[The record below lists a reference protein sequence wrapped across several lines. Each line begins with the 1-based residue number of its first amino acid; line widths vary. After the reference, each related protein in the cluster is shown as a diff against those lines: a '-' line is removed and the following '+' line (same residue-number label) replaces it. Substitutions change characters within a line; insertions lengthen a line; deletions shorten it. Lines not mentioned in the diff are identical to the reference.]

1 MPTIDKIRNVR
12 AEDDLSFSSSSDNNF
27 MATDL
32 YFRDLTWYMMIEQN
46 TQKAIKLAMQLASSV
61 TALAALTLTIF

>member
-1 MPTIDKIRNVR
+1 MIDKIRNVR
-12 AEDDLSFSSSSDNNF
+12 AEDDLSFLSFFDNNF
-27 MATDL
+27 MATDR
-32 YFRDLTWYMMIEQN
+32 YFGELTWYMMIEQN

>member
-1 MPTIDKIRNVR
+1 MPTIYKIRNVR

>member
-1 MPTIDKIRNVR
+1 
-12 AEDDLSFSSSSDNNF
+12 
-27 MATDL
+27 MATDS
-32 YFRDLTWYMMIEQN
+32 YFRELTWYMMTEQN

>member
-1 MPTIDKIRNVR
+1 MIDKIRNVR

>member
-1 MPTIDKIRNVR
+1 MSTINKIRNVR
-12 AEDDLSFSSSSDNNF
+12 AEDDLSFSSSNDNNF

-32 YFRDLTWYMMIEQN
+32 YFKDLTWYMMIEQN

-61 TALAALTLTIF
+61 TVLVVLALTIF

>member
-1 MPTIDKIRNVR
+1 MSTINKIRNVR
-12 AEDDLSFSSSSDNNF
+12 AEDDLSFSSSNDNNF

-32 YFRDLTWYMMIEQN
+32 YFKDLTWYMMIEQN

-61 TALAALTLTIF
+61 SVLAVLALTIF